1 MNSSNWQQNQ
11 LATPGTIREVGAR
24 DGLQNEKVIVPTEMK
39 IALIKRFIDAG
50 ITAIEVTSFMSPRAV
65 PQLADAGEVLEGLG
79 DPGPGVVLSAL
90 VGNAK
95 GVRRAL
101 DTKQPALRELAVV
114 VSASEEHNRANLNRS
129 VEESLRGLEEI
140 CRLAADRFK
149 VRGTVS
155 TAFGCP
161 YQKEIKPEE
170 VFRVIEAMLAAGIV
184 EITLGDTAGMGEPGQ
199 VGKLIMGVREQFPG
213 VSLALHLHDTRGRG
227 LQNARAGIEAG
238 VTIMESS
245 VGGLGGCPF
254 IPGASG
260 NVATGELVRMMHQ
273 MGIDTG
279 VDLDRLQECQ
289 LFLRSVLDK
298 KTV

>member
-1 MNSSNWQQNQ
+1 M
-11 LATPGTIREVGAR
+11 
-24 DGLQNEKVIVPTEMK
+24 
-39 IALIKRFIDAG
+39 
-50 ITAIEVTSFMSPRAV
+50 
-65 PQLADAGEVLEGLG
+65 
-79 DPGPGVVLSAL
+79 
-90 VGNAK
+90 
-95 GVRRAL
+95 
-101 DTKQPALRELAVV
+101 
-114 VSASEEHNRANLNRS
+114 
-129 VEESLRGLEEI
+129 
-140 CRLAADRFK
+140 
-149 VRGTVS
+149 RGTVS

-199 VGKLIMGVREQFPG
+199 VGKLITGVRERFPG

-298 KTV
+298 ETV